1 MPLRRTDKQSKRK
14 PKKLYWGVYH
24 FLSMKI
30 HEGTEYG
37 CTLKIPMDFPDDV
50 KNLMHYLA
58 KERNAPFQDAP
69 NISVKG
75 TQFKSGSWL

>member
-1 MPLRRTDKQSKRK
+1 MPPRRTDKQSKRK
-14 PKKLYWGVYH
+14 PKKLYKGVYH

-50 KNLMHYLA
+50 NLDY
-58 KERNAPFQDAP
+58 KVN
-69 NISVKG
+69 
-75 TQFKSGSWL
+75 